1 MPTSKVIRPAVF
13 DETGEHVIPA
23 DADLNLDPV
32 SSDPDNY
39 IVRGSDGGA
48 FLNGDG
54 VLSNDGENLLKTS
67 PNDGKV
73 TYPRSDAVSLIN
85 ETVQPSLDKL
95 EKKHDEDTARLQ
107 TGIDKAQGAAGKA
120 QTAADKAQAS
130 ADKAAESARQA
141 AEDAAAA
148 QCTATQA
155 LNDAADAKAAADK
168 AQARADAAYD
178 KASDAQC
185 AADNALDKAQE
196 AVDSLPEI
204 ADSHSSI
211 VTAGDGIKVAQSRL
225 GDHNVY
231 QVSVKPSG
239 ADSGIKTGTDG
250 VEVDLK
256 SGGGL
261 SKGNDGLGVDQ
272 QWLIDL
278 IAKYCKD
285 HTMFSQFKIVSALP
299 DIASADVHT
308 IYLIRQ
314 SGSSAAD
321 VGTKDSFEGWVIV
334 STENGVQKWEKIGY
348 KTEVNLAGYVHKGST
363 VTLTGNTTGTGTVDA
378 NGNVVVNTTTSR
390 AANADHATNADHA
403 ASADKTT
410 GGTVSITG
418 YVTGSGS
425 FDRNGNVTVDVVA
438 NIKDTPYTYYV
449 GKTNARDYWGKDENG
464 NLWGSTKNHPFAT
477 LTYAINQSNSHIF
490 PGNTINII
498 VLDAGEYVEGDFRTW
513 RVTCNTIVREVP
525 AEHPRF
531 RGSYEIRLS
540 NSADLY
546 FFSCDF
552 YQWNIT
558 SEDQDING
566 VTFIRVYGDG
576 VLAFRRSCH
585 MIMDSSNFGKNGHS
599 MLQLYGNT
607 NACFDIENAEPALYM
622 ELRNGAACPSGIF
635 RFGSTANIGSYV
647 ADSIDPA
654 NIVINAPAGTKFSG
668 SSVYV
673 ERAGYVDSWNS
684 ANYVTGTQRHTFRI
698 DWNIAD
704 DSALTQVDLD
714 KYSYLGLPANSVKG
728 QKLPGHEV
736 GTIRD
741 GAEYETR

>member
-1 MPTSKVIRPAVF
+1 MPTSKIIRPAVF
-13 DETGEHVIPA
+13 DETGEHVVPA

-39 IVRGSDGGA
+39 VVRGSDGGA

-54 VLSNDGENLLKTS
+54 VLSNNGENLLKTDS
-67 PNDGKV
+67 ADGKV
-73 TYPRSDAVSLIN
+73 TYSRSDAVSLIN
-85 ETVQPSLDKL
+85 ETVKPSIDKL
-95 EKKHDEDTARLQ
+95 EKKHDEDVDALQRSDVRLQ
-107 TGIDKAQGAAGKA
+107 TGIDKA

-141 AEDAAAA
+141 DEDAAAA

-155 LNDAADAKAAADK
+155 LNDAADAQAAADR

-185 AADNALDKAQE
+185 AADKALDKAKE

-204 ADSHSSI
+204 ADSHATI

-363 VTLTGNTTGTGTVDA
+363 VTLTGNTSGTGTVDA

-403 ASADKTT
+403 ANADHATKASSADKAAKADSATRAANADHAT
-410 GGTVSITG
+410 NADSATSAGSATNATSATSADHATSADRATNADSATRATNADHADEADHATNADSATRATNADHATSANSATKATSADKATNADHATSANSATNANHATSASSADRASEADHAADSDHADEADHATSADSATKATNADHAKVADKLAGGA
-418 YVTGSGS
+418 TGSFIAGWYSTRTPTGTFNANS
-425 FDRNGNVTVDVVA
+425 FFETCEPGQVVSGA
-438 NIKDTPYTYYV
+438 NIYKDVTTKSSPNTADLHGAITFANPY
-449 GKTNARDYWGKDENG
+449 
-464 NLWGSTKNHPFAT
+464 S
-477 LTYAINQSNSHIF
+477 
-490 PGNTINII
+490 
-498 VLDAGEYVEGDFRTW
+498 GEYVCIVKPTLRFAASTTGAESGETSIASW
-513 RVTCNTIVREVP
+513 TC
-525 AEHPRF
+525 
-531 RGSYEIRLS
+531 
-540 NSADLY
+540 
-546 FFSCDF
+546 
-552 YQWNIT
+552 
-558 SEDQDING
+558 
-566 VTFIRVYGDG
+566 
-576 VLAFRRSCH
+576 
-585 MIMDSSNFGKNGHS
+585 
-599 MLQLYGNT
+599 
-607 NACFDIENAEPALYM
+607 EP
-622 ELRNGAACPSGIF
+622 GIF
-635 RFGSTANIGSYV
+635 
-647 ADSIDPA
+647 
-654 NIVINAPAGTKFSG
+654 AP
-668 SSVYV
+668 
-673 ERAGYVDSWNS
+673 
-684 ANYVTGTQRHTFRI
+684 
-698 DWNIAD
+698 
-704 DSALTQVDLD
+704 
-714 KYSYLGLPANSVKG
+714 
-728 QKLPGHEV
+728 V
-736 GTIRD
+736 GTISL
-741 GAEYETR
+741 TRLTFDV